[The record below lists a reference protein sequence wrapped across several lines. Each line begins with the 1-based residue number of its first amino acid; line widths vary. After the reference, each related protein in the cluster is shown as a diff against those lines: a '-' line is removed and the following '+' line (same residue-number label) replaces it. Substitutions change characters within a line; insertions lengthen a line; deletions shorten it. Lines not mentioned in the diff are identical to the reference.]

1 MCGSS
6 SLSPNIPGH
15 SLGGAL
21 ATLAAYD
28 FRKKAR
34 DNGVDLRVACY
45 TFGAP
50 RVGNHAFAWDFNR
63 IVDDCWHI
71 INDQVAPQ
79 PRPVCAAPCLCLE
92 RDIHLSAKA
101 LCSIKV
107 VVTWDNVS
115 C

>member
-1 MCGSS
+1 M
-6 SLSPNIPGH
+6 
-15 SLGGAL
+15 
-21 ATLAAYD
+21 ATRAAYD

-71 INDQVAPQ
+71 INNQVAPQ
-79 PRPVCAAPCLCLE
+79 TRPICAASSFVC
-92 RDIHLSAKA
+92 RGT
-101 LCSIKV
+101 SI
-107 VVTWDNVS
+107 
-115 C
+115 